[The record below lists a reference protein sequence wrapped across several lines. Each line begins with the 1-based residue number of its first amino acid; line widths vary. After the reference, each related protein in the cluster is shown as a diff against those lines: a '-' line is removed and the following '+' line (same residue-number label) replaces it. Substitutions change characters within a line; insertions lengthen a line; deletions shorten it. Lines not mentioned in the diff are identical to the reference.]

1 MNDPRP
7 LAVLIAALA
16 AGLAAGCGPKRTQ
29 PPTRPGDTVVALLPD
44 PGDGAVGRAI
54 VSNSVGSTELVGAR
68 EFTTVSPNRAPTAVT
83 AISEA
88 DVQRIFGG
96 ALSAL
101 PPASQQFVLFFR
113 FESDELTDESR
124 ALVPQILAAVKGR
137 PFPEVAVVGHT
148 DTTGTAAG
156 NIELGL
162 RRGNAIRNILITAG
176 IDAAVIEVTSHGEAD
191 LLVKTAD
198 EVLEPRNRRVE
209 ITVR

>member
-1 MNDPRP
+1 MNRPRP

-16 AGLAAGCGPKRTQ
+16 AGLGAGCGPKRIQ
-29 PPTRPGDTVVALLPD
+29 SAVRPGDTVVVLLPD
-44 PGDGAVGRAI
+44 PGDGTVGRAT
-54 VSNSVGSTELVGAR
+54 VSNSAGATELVGAR
-68 EFTTVSPNRAPTAVT
+68 EFTTVSPNQAPTAVT

-88 DVQRIFGG
+88 DVQRIFGD

-124 ALVPQILAAVKGR
+124 AMVPQILAAAKGR
-137 PFPEVAVVGHT
+137 PFPEVAVIGHT

-162 RRGNAIRNILITAG
+162 KRANAIRTILIAAG
-176 IDAAVIEVTSHGEAD
+176 IDAALIEVTSHGEAD

-198 EVLEPRNRRVE
+198 DVLEPRNRRVE

>member
-1 MNDPRP
+1 MNRPRP
-7 LAVLIAALA
+7 LAVLIAVLA
-16 AGLAAGCGPKRTQ
+16 AGVAAGCGPKRI
-29 PPTRPGDTVVALLPD
+29 RSVARSGDTVIVLLPD
-44 PGDGAVGRAI
+44 PADGAVGRAI

-68 EFTTVSPNRAPTAVT
+68 EFTTVSTNLAPTAVT

-88 DVQRIFGG
+88 EVQRIFGG

-113 FESDELTDESR
+113 FESDELTEESR
-124 ALVPQILAAVKGR
+124 AMVPQILAAAKGR
-137 PFPEVAVVGHT
+137 PFPDVAVVGHT

-162 RRGNAIRNILITAG
+162 RRANAIRTILIAAG
-176 IDAAVIEVTSHGEAD
+176 IDAALIEVTSHGEAD

-198 EVLEPRNRRVE
+198 DVLESRNRRVE

>member
-1 MNDPRP
+1 MNRPRP

-16 AGLAAGCGPKRTQ
+16 AGVAAGCGPKRIQ
-29 PPTRPGDTVVALLPD
+29 SVARPGDTTVTLLPG

-54 VSNSVGSTELVGAR
+54 VSNAAGGTELVEAR
-68 EFTTVSPNRAPTAVT
+68 ETTTVSLNRAPAAVT
-83 AISEA
+83 VISEA
-88 DVQRIFGG
+88 DVQRIFAG

-101 PPASQQFVLFFR
+101 PPAAQNFVLFFR

-124 ALVPQILAAVKGR
+124 ALLPQIMAAVKGR

-148 DTTGTAAG
+148 DTTGTAAA

-162 RRGNAIRNILITAG
+162 RRANAIRVLLIAAG
-176 IDAAVIEVTSHGEAD
+176 IDASVIETTSHGEAD

-198 EVLEPRNRRVE
+198 SVLEPRNRRVE
-209 ITVR
+209 ITVK

>member
-1 MNDPRP
+1 MNHPRP
-7 LAVLIAALA
+7 RAVLIAALA
-16 AGLAAGCGPKRTQ
+16 AGVAAGCGPKRIQ
-29 PPTRPGDTVVALLPD
+29 SVTRPGDTVVVLLPD

-54 VSNSVGSTELVGAR
+54 VSNATGSTELAGAR
-68 EFTTVSPNRAPTAVT
+68 ELTSVSPNQAPTAVT
-83 AISEA
+83 AISDA

-101 PPASQQFVLFFR
+101 PPAPQQFVLFFR

-124 ALVPQILAAVKGR
+124 ALVSQILAAVKGR

-148 DTTGTAAG
+148 DTTGSAAG

-162 RRGNAIRNILITAG
+162 RRANAIRVMLIAAG
-176 IDAAVIEVTSHGEAD
+176 IDAAVIESTSHGESD

-209 ITVR
+209 ITVK

>member
-1 MNDPRP
+1 MNHPRP
-7 LAVLIAALA
+7 LAVLIAVLA
-16 AGLAAGCGPKRTQ
+16 AGVAAGCGPKRV
-29 PPTRPGDTVVALLPD
+29 PSVARAGDTVIVLLPD
-44 PGDGAVGRAI
+44 PGDGAVGRAT
-54 VSNSVGSTELVGAR
+54 VSNSVGATELVGAR
-68 EFTTVSPNRAPTAVT
+68 EFTTVSTNRAPSAVT

-101 PPASQQFVLFFR
+101 PPAAQKFVLFFR

-124 ALVPQILAAVKGR
+124 ALVPQILAAVKNR

-148 DTTGTAAG
+148 DTTGTAAI

-162 RRGNAIRNILITAG
+162 RRANAIRVLLIAAG
-176 IDAAVIEVTSHGEAD
+176 IDAAVIEAISHGEAD

-209 ITVR
+209 ITVK

>member
-1 MNDPRP
+1 MNHPRP

-16 AGLAAGCGPKRTQ
+16 AGVAAGCGPKRIRSA
-29 PPTRPGDTVVALLPD
+29 PLPGDTVVVLLPD
-44 PGDGAVGRAI
+44 PADGAVGRAT
-54 VSNSVGSTELVGAR
+54 VSNSAGTTELVGAR
-68 EFTTVSPNRAPTAVT
+68 EFTTVSPNKTPTAIT

-137 PFPEVAVVGHT
+137 PFPELAVVGHT

-162 RRGNAIRNILITAG
+162 RRANAIRTILIAAG
-176 IDAAVIEVTSHGEAD
+176 VDAAVIEVSSHGEAD

-209 ITVR
+209 ITVK